1 MTPTI
6 HGDAIARLNVGA
18 AASARIDPVGAHVG
32 NGFRVEHFRLG
43 NGLQVLV
50 WEDATAPVFAFQSW
64 VKVGSRHD
72 PVGRSGMAH
81 LFEHLMFKAT
91 VSRPEGTYDRLMEA
105 RGGQNNAATWVDWTY
120 YRAKLPRWELDFVC
134 ELEADRIVNLA
145 LAADMLEREREVVVN
160 ERLMRVDN
168 DPDGKLYEAIYRTAF
183 GDHPY
188 GVPTIGW
195 MEDIRAITLA
205 DCLDFYRTYY
215 APNNV
220 TLVVVGDVATADV
233 LARVQAHYG
242 SFAHQ
247 AIPAEAA
254 RPLPPTEGG
263 PRRLEL
269 TLPLATARMV
279 VAWPA
284 VPAGTP
290 DHAALELAA
299 SILSDGESSR
309 LHRALVEEHELALD
323 VSSWVASCHDAGLFE
338 VSMALR
344 PGVDPARAEAVL
356 HEALAAFLAGPLT
369 PRELMKAQNGLEAG
383 FLKGQAD
390 AGTRA
395 RQLGHALVATG
406 RWNEVFEEQALLRE
420 TTADDILRVA
430 RTIMTPERQTIAW
443 ALPAAPAPD
452 EDGEGDESEDDA
464 PEGESGEAT

>member
-1 MTPTI
+1 
-6 HGDAIARLNVGA
+6 
-18 AASARIDPVGAHVG
+18 
-32 NGFRVEHFRLG
+32 
-43 NGLQVLV
+43 
-50 WEDATAPVFAFQSW
+50 
-64 VKVGSRHD
+64 
-72 PVGRSGMAH
+72 
-81 LFEHLMFKAT
+81 
-91 VSRPEGTYDRLMEA
+91 MEA

-195 MEDIRAITLA
+195 LDDIRAITLA
-205 DCLDFYRTYY
+205 DCLEFYRTYY

-220 TLVVVGDVATADV
+220 TLIVVGDVATADV

-247 AIPAEAA
+247 AIPEEAE
-254 RPLPPTEGG
+254 RPLPPMEGG
-263 PRRLEL
+263 PRRLTL

-279 VAWPA
+279 LAWPA

-290 DHAALELAA
+290 EHAALELAA
-299 SILSDGESSR
+299 SILTDGESSR

-323 VSSWVASCHDAGLFE
+323 VTSWVASCHDAGLFE

-356 HEALAAFLAGPLT
+356 HATLAAFLAGPLT
-369 PRELMKAQNGLEAG
+369 ARELMKAQNGLEAA

-390 AGTRA
+390 VGTRA
-395 RQLGHALVATG
+395 RQLGHALLATG
-406 RWNEVFEEQALLRE
+406 RWAEVFQEQALLRA
-420 TTADDILRVA
+420 TTADDVLRVA
-430 RTIMTPERQTIAW
+430 RAVMRPERQTIAW
-443 ALPAAPAPD
+443 ALPSVPAPD
-452 EDGEGDESEDDA
+452 EPEGDSGDEGDDGDGD
-464 PEGESGEAT
+464 PGATT